1 MGNANPE
8 DRSARPSAFAKL
20 FYFMRPDKG
29 RMILSLAMACI
40 GETLGMVPYIVIAV
54 LAAGLLE
61 GTLSSARRYGSPPP
75 RPSGRWRS
83 SSSRGARR

>member
-54 LAAGLLE
+54 LAAVFWRE
-61 GTLSSARRYGSPPP
+61 RCPSTRPYGSPPP